1 MRLKVETP
9 NITNLATASA
19 LTAVENKIPSVSNL
33 EEELM
38 KLKKTLLILIMA
50 NIELLQD
57 FKFTVE
63 IFHLRLNGANLASK
77 NGIANFVKK
86 TDFDNKLKD
95 VTSNKNELNELLKK
109 VKAIST
115 KGLAKD
121 LINKLSILNGAKY
134 FSLIIFQNYLA
145 FIPTKKY
152 IKYFSGTTRVESW
165 KSNGMSEESIGNI
178 TKSDS
183 NYAVVFVEHNS

>member
-183 NYAVVFVEHNS
+183 NYALVFVEHNL